1 MPPELRRG
9 KRYED
14 KKYGTHPR
22 TTFLNFA
29 PTARQTSRM
38 VGRPPGQAAGG
49 YNLTKRSIAHS
60 WMSDGSPPQHQA
72 LTPLRKI
79 VTADTE
85 RRIRK
90 PTTVPSAGAAARFSG
105 FSWGCARHLWPSIES
120 HVRSNLGAGR
130 VAPACVLPLCRAGS
144 ASCAAELE
152 LERFVRAVYVVDDMT
167 PAALSIKMASL
178 ARCGPEV
185 LYFRNLSVPEP
196 SWQRKYTGK
205 LTSGTIVALKLSVRS
220 AFKAQV
226 WVPGYLD
233 TNAPQSIPTP
243 STILST
249 PHILHL
255 VQ

>member
-1 MPPELRRG
+1 
-9 KRYED
+9 
-14 KKYGTHPR
+14 
-22 TTFLNFA
+22 
-29 PTARQTSRM
+29 
-38 VGRPPGQAAGG
+38 
-49 YNLTKRSIAHS
+49 
-60 WMSDGSPPQHQA
+60 
-72 LTPLRKI
+72 
-79 VTADTE
+79 
-85 RRIRK
+85 
-90 PTTVPSAGAAARFSG
+90 
-105 FSWGCARHLWPSIES
+105 
-120 HVRSNLGAGR
+120 
-130 VAPACVLPLCRAGS
+130 
-144 ASCAAELE
+144 
-152 LERFVRAVYVVDDMT
+152 VVDDMT